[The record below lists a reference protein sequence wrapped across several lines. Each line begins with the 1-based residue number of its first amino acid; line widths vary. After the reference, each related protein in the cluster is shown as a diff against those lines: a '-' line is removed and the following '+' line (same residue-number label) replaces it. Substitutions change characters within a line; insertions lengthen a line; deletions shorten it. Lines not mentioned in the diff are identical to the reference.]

1 MYLENRHTTLRVVW
15 CLKRGVGGWTSNRR
29 QEDRITELQL
39 QLAPT
44 PDLTTTS
51 QQPANSEPERPPTQ
65 PEHQPATASHHRA
78 LPSQPQPATSDPD
91 PPASGLEHEH
101 QFDYE
106 HQPEHQ
112 FDYEHQHQP
121 EHHKKRLKKVK

>member
-51 QQPANSEPERPPTQ
+51 QQPANSEPERPPSQ
-65 PEHQPATASHHRA
+65 PE
-78 LPSQPQPATSDPD
+78 PQPASQ
-91 PPASGLEHEH
+91 PPQRAASGLEHK
-101 QFDYE
+101 
-106 HQPEHQ
+106 HQP
-112 FDYEHQHQP
+112 DYDHQHQP

>member
-65 PEHQPATASHHRA
+65 PEPPASQQPATTEHCPASHSQPPVTPSHQPATASKHYSETATASSQWSRA
-78 LPSQPQPATSDPD
+78 
-91 PPASGLEHEH
+91 
-101 QFDYE
+101 
-106 HQPEHQ
+106 
-112 FDYEHQHQP
+112 
-121 EHHKKRLKKVK
+121 

>member
-51 QQPANSEPERPPTQ
+51 QQPANSEPERPPSQ
-65 PEHQPATASHHRA
+65 PE
-78 LPSQPQPATSDPD
+78 PQPASQPPPSTAQ
-91 PPASGLEHEH
+91 PASHSEQTL
-101 QFDYE
+101 Q
-106 HQPEHQ
+106 
-112 FDYEHQHQP
+112 
-121 EHHKKRLKKVK
+121 